1 MARGPGIGAASAAR
15 EARRHE
21 SEKATARDGDSA
33 KNAVPLASPQ
43 SDDGLPPPTITLT
56 LGFTPAR
63 VEVWMDGKKSFD
75 YGPQQNRIEI
85 PWNKPHRLEFRN
97 DSCCNRKEVMVGP
110 QLFRPPGDHLFVNLD
125 PKPARLTV
133 TLDPPVPG
141 ATLLIREV
149 NEAKA
154 KPWRA
159 RAQAGEKIPVPFDAG
174 EEMRKSLEVVVFKGD
189 KTTTNQVTITAGET
203 RPLTIHV
210 DE

>member
-1 MARGPGIGAASAAR
+1 MVEKARTEEGANAAAPAARARG
-15 EARRHE
+15 EE
-21 SEKATARDGDSA
+21 
-33 KNAVPLASPQ
+33 N
-43 SDDGLPPPTITLT
+43 LPPPTITLT

-63 VEVWMDGKKSFD
+63 VEVWMDGKKAFD

-97 DSCCNRKEVMVGP
+97 DSCCNRKEVVVGP
-110 QLFRPPGDHLFVNLD
+110 QLFRPPGDHLFVTLD

-133 TLDPPVPG
+133 TLEPAVPG

-149 NEAKA
+149 SESKA

-174 EEMRKSLEVVVFKGD
+174 DEMRKSLEVVVFKGD

-203 RPLTIHV
+203 RPLTIHM